1 MEQRHREQQIR
12 DSQIS
17 TWERLMFVSLGSAV
31 TILFH
36 GVDPLRDA
44 IILFTLLYTTLA
56 GFYLLWS
63 SSVQSHPL
71 AGWRKQVA
79 FGHLFASWL
88 VVLGIF
94 SYSMLPPLG
103 LLVLVYAVSLLA
115 IYWRTRKKTS
125 GTDEMFP

>member
-1 MEQRHREQQIR
+1 MEQGHREQQIR

-17 TWERLMFVSLGSAV
+17 TWERLMYVSLGSAV

-56 GFYLLWS
+56 GFYLLWTS
-63 SSVQSHPL
+63 SAQSHSL
-71 AGWRKQVA
+71 VGWRKQVA

-103 LLVLVYAVSLLA
+103 LVVLGYAVFLLA

-125 GTDEMFP
+125 ARDEMFP

>member
-1 MEQRHREQQIR
+1 MEQEYRQQQVRE
-12 DSQIS
+12 SQFRI
-17 TWERLMFVSLGSAV
+17 WERLMYVSLGSAV
-31 TILFH
+31 AIVFH

-44 IILFTLLYTTLA
+44 VILFALLYTTLA
-56 GFYLLWS
+56 GFSLLWNVS
-63 SSVQSHPL
+63 AQSHPL

-103 LLVLVYAVSLLA
+103 LVVLGYAVFLLA
-115 IYWRTRKKTS
+115 IYWRTRKKT
-125 GTDEMFP
+125 TATEEMFP